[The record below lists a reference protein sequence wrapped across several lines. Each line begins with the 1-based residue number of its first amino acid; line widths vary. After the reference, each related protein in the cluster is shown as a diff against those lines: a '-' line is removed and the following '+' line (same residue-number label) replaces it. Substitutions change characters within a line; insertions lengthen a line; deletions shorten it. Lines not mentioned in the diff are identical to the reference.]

1 MFAGKKTKGF
11 EEVDRS
17 PVSLLN
23 RAEFWQLEALKKLK
37 KRMKWPNL
45 HFRGKFLTE
54 DRWVGNNR
62 EVL

>member
-1 MFAGKKTKGF
+1 MFAGKKTEGF

-23 RAEFWQLEALKKLK
+23 RAEFWQLEPLKKLK

-45 HFRGKFLTE
+45 HFREKFLT
-54 DRWVGNNR
+54 G
-62 EVL
+62 